1 MDKKKKKILKEIM
14 KVEFFAKRFGINPKN
29 AEWSLIRFTNED
41 GSFSLRPAVYIGD
54 DIYVDILSDEVKILF
69 NVGSCTSIPNQ
80 AKVVLKKEGNYL
92 FKSGKLSYEC
102 KGDEIYNLY
111 KNKFVFQETYLEA
124 KCVN

>member
-14 KVEFFAKRFGINPKN
+14 KVEFFAKRFGINPKY
-29 AEWSLIRFTNED
+29 AEWSLIKFTNED
-41 GSFSLRPAVYIGD
+41 GYCSLRPAVYIGD
-54 DIYVDILSDEVKILF
+54 HIYVDILSDEVKCLY
-69 NVGSCTSIPNQ
+69 NVGGCVSIPNQ

-92 FKSGKLSYEC
+92 FKSGKLSYICNGE
-102 KGDEIYNLY
+102 DIYNMY